1 MIYGVL
7 QPFLPGALLDQGIPF
22 WKGIAI
28 WRAVGWTLMLP
39 FLIVGIVFIGLQAV
53 LVAWVWYA
61 QRESA
66 SPWLWRTVLALG
78 VILIWFIP
86 WYLGRNDV
94 IDWPIS
100 DVFLTFGLG
109 LISVFIIIGWLY
121 WQDRKKNKDDL
132 PENHS

>member
-1 MIYGVL
+1 VDVDAKEHRKLAIGLFAAVWL
-7 QPFLPGALLDQGIPF
+7 VIL
-22 WKGIAI
+22 IASFRSGGDL
-28 WRAVGWTLMLP
+28 WDNPRYR
-39 FLIVGIVFIGLQAV
+39 IVFIGLQAV